1 MTPRISE
8 EAFEYYVLDDLLAN
22 LGYQILRGEEIFIHK
37 IFHLLK

>member
-22 LGYQILRGEEIFIHK
+22 LSYHILRDEEINAC
-37 IFHLLK
+37 LNDVL